1 MWFVKYNI
9 FYLKKSCVMSIWL
22 IGEKM
27 QVGILM
33 VLK

>member
-1 MWFVKYNI
+1 MLIVKYNI
-9 FYLKKSCVMSIWL
+9 SYLKKSCVMSIWL

-33 VLK
+33 GFK